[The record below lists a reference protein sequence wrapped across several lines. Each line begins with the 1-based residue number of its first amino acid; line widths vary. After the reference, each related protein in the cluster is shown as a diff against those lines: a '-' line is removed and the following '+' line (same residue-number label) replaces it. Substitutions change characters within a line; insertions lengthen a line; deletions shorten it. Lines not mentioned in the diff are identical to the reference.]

1 MIVNALVL
9 GFIFSLLGYG
19 VFVAMRI
26 MNFTDL
32 TAEASFTL
40 GAAIAVMMTKSGFPM
55 LGVLLGT
62 LGGAGAGLIT
72 GLLHTKLHIDK
83 VLSGIL
89 TLTAFYTINLMVTGF
104 APNLSLARGIAT
116 IFPSDNEYLS
126 LVIAGCVAV
135 LIGVGL
141 IVFFRLRPGLCL
153 RACGDN
159 ETMVQ
164 SSGKS
169 TDMLKIL
176 GLMLA
181 NGLVGLSGALFM
193 EYQRY
198 YDSTFGTGMM
208 IVGVS
213 CIVIGEIFTFK
224 KHEIALMLLG
234 IVIGSIIYRLI
245 YLGVITASGQPQ
257 YMKLFS
263 AAAIVVFIVLSKV
276 DVFGRI
282 KRMVQKRRAA

>member
-126 LVIAGCVAV
+126 LVIAGCVAI

-213 CIVIGEIFTFK
+213 CIVIGEIFTLK
-224 KHEIALMLLG
+224 RHDIPLMIIG
-234 IVIGSIIYRLI
+234 IILGSILYRFI
-245 YLGVITASGQPQ
+245 YLLVLNVSNQPQ

-263 AAAIVVFIVLSKV
+263 SLSIILFIVLSKV
-276 DVFGRI
+276 GLIDAI
-282 KRMVQKRRAA
+282 KNRKRRKAT

>member
-32 TAEASFTL
+32 TAEGSFTL

-213 CIVIGEIFTFK
+213 CIVIGEIFTLK
-224 KHEIALMLLG
+224 RHDIPLMIIG
-234 IVIGSIIYRLI
+234 IILGSILYRFI
-245 YLGVITASGQPQ
+245 YLLVLNVSNQPQ

-263 AAAIVVFIVLSKV
+263 SLSIILFIVLSKV
-276 DVFGRI
+276 GLIDAI
-282 KRMVQKRRAA
+282 KNRRRRKAT

>member
-1 MIVNALVL
+1 MILNSITL
-9 GFIFSLLGYG
+9 GLIFSLLGFG
-19 VFVAMRI
+19 IFI
-26 MNFTDL
+26 SFKILSFTDL

-40 GAAIAVMMTKSGFPM
+40 GAAVAAVFARSGLPE
-55 LGVLLGT
+55 LGLLLGA
-62 LGGAGAGLIT
+62 LAGSGTGLIT

-89 TLTAFYTINLMVTGF
+89 TLTAFYTINLLVTNF
-104 APNLSLARGIAT
+104 TPNFSLPRGT
-116 IFPSDNEYLS
+116 RTVFFSDNEWARFAIAFAF
-126 LVIAGCVAV
+126 VIAVAV
-135 LIGVGL
+135 GL
-141 IVFFRLRPGLCL
+141 YFFFKTRLGLSI
-153 RACGDN
+153 RATGDN
-159 ETMVQ
+159 ETMVV
-164 SSGKS
+164 SSGRS
-169 TDMLKIL
+169 TDLRKIM
-176 GLMLA
+176 GLMLSNA
-181 NGLVGLSGALFM
+181 IIALSGALFM
-193 EYQRY
+193 QCQGY

-208 IVGVS
+208 VVGVS

>member
-1 MIVNALVL
+1 MILNALIL

-26 MNFTDL
+26 LNFTDL

-40 GAAIAVMMTKSGFPM
+40 GAAITVMMTKAGLPF
-55 LGVLLGT
+55 LGVLLGM
-62 LGGAGAGLIT
+62 LGGALAGAIT
-72 GLLHTKLHIDK
+72 GLLHTKLKIDK

-89 TLTAFYTINLMVTGF
+89 TLTAFYTINLIVTGF
-104 APNLSLARGIAT
+104 APNLSLARSAQTVFIIDNDVINLLIAGGIA
-116 IFPSDNEYLS
+116 
-126 LVIAGCVAV
+126 VAV
-135 LIGVGL
+135 GVGL
-141 IVFFRLRPGLCL
+141 LVFFRTRPGLAL

-169 TDMLKIL
+169 TDLLKVL

-181 NGLVGLSGALFM
+181 NGLVGLSGSLFM
-193 EYQRY
+193 EFQRY

-213 CIVIGEIFTFK
+213 CIVIGEIFTFRH
-224 KHEIALMLLG
+224 HEMPLMIIG
-234 IVIGSIIYRLI
+234 IILGSILYRFI
-245 YLGVITASGQPQ
+245 YLLVLNVSSQPQ

-263 AAAIVVFIVLSKV
+263 SLSIIVFIVLSKLGT
-276 DVFGRI
+276 FEAI
-282 KRMVQKRRAA
+282 KRRRRAKAV